1 MSDTPAVSEP
11 ADTPHEAGPRRWLMD
26 WSDDRKRTV
35 FLVIYGLSLLI
46 TATAIWMVAKAPGS
60 TGAGERDLASRAVLG
75 VLVVNLVLIVG
86 LAVVVGRRAFGLFRR
101 RTDAGARLHL
111 RFVTLFS
118 LVALVPAILIALVF
132 GVLVNRGVD
141 QWFSG
146 NVQSAVE
153 NGATIGRAYLDD
165 VSAEMDGDILVIADQ
180 LTGVRPLLG
189 NRIQFSDALLQVG
202 QLFGYPAIYILD
214 DTGAVLASG
223 ESPDAPPYV
232 APSQE
237 ALEEA
242 SVAGAQPAQQ
252 VTETPDAV
260 RSVMALPTYG
270 DAYLYLVRPLKPG
283 LLAQMRNGE
292 ESILAYREA
301 QDSRARI
308 QAAFALS
315 YIETALLVLVGAVWL
330 GMSAASSISGPIG
343 RLVLAADRV
352 AGGDLTARVDGDDGP
367 GEIKTLSAA
376 FNRMTD
382 DLAAQQAA
390 LRAASEE
397 ATGRSRFIE
406 TVLSGV
412 SAGVIGLDRLRRVSA
427 INDSAAELLSLDGAD
442 VIGQPLGEVSP
453 ELSELAGRAEAHIEE
468 EIDVTLEGE
477 TRRLRVR
484 IEGGVGGEMVLTFD
498 DITRLVTAQ
507 RNAAWRDVAR
517 RIAHE
522 IKNPLTP
529 IQLSAERLR
538 RRYRSQVV
546 DDVEVFDRCTE
557 TIIRQVGDIGRMVDE
572 FSSFARMPAPRF
584 TSSDPAELLRE
595 AVFAQRV
602 AAADIGVDLIEPLP
616 KAIIHADR
624 PMIGQALANIL
635 KNAGEAVAAR
645 RAADPRPEDDVR
657 PGVSARLDIQDGMA
671 VFVIEDDGPGL
682 PAKDRDRLTEP
693 YVTTRDKGTGLGLA
707 IVKRICE
714 EHGGEL
720 KLADA
725 EALSGARISLIF
737 PLKSQQQST
746 GKSGGEGVSTA
757 RRTTSGTES
766 SEAS

>member
-1 MSDTPAVSEP
+1 MTDPSA
-11 ADTPHEAGPRRWLMD
+11 ADAELDSTAGPRRGARWSPD
-26 WSDDRKRTV
+26 WSEERRRNAFLIAYTLA
-35 FLVIYGLSLLI
+35 FLV
-46 TATAIWMVAKAPGS
+46 TAAAIWLVAVAPGAS
-60 TGAGERDLASRAVLG
+60 GDGARASASQAVLG
-75 VLVVNLVLIVG
+75 ILGVNLLLIGG
-86 LAVVVGRRAFGLFRR
+86 LAVVVGRRALTLFRR

-118 LVALVPAILIALVF
+118 LVALVPAVLIALVF

-141 QWFSG
+141 QWFSD
-146 NVQSAVE
+146 NVKSAVD
-153 NGATIGRAYLDD
+153 NGADIGRAYTED
-165 VSAEMDGDILVIADQ
+165 VSSEIDGDLAVIAEQ
-180 LTGVRPLLG
+180 LESVRPLFA
-189 NRIQFSDALLQVG
+189 NRIQFSDALTQVG
-202 QLFGYPAIYILD
+202 ELFGYPAIYILGED
-214 DTGAVLASG
+214 GAVLASG
-223 ESPDAPPYV
+223 EGPNAPPYL
-232 APSQE
+232 APSADALQE
-237 ALEEA
+237 AAARELP
-242 SVAGAQPAQQ
+242 SVQQ
-252 VTETPDAV
+252 VTQDPDAV
-260 RSVMALPTYG
+260 RGLAAFPAYG
-270 DAYLYLVRPLKPG
+270 NAYLYVVRPLRPG
-283 LLAQMRNGE
+283 LIDQLAAAR
-292 ESILAYREA
+292 ESIFAYREA
-301 QDSRARI
+301 RESRARI

-315 YIETALLVLVGAVWL
+315 YLETALLVLVGAIWL
-330 GMSAASSISGPIG
+330 GMSAASAISAPIG
-343 RLVLAADRV
+343 RLVEAADKV
-352 AGGDLTARVDGDDGP
+352 AGGDLTARVDDENGP
-367 GEIKTLSAA
+367 GEIRTLSAA
-376 FNRMTD
+376 FNRMTG
-382 DLAAQQAA
+382 DLEAQQAA

-412 SAGVIGLDRLRRVSA
+412 SAGVIGLDRKRRVSA
-427 INDSAAELLSLDGAD
+427 INDSAIELLAIRDPAI
-442 VIGQPLGEVSP
+442 IGRPLGEVSP
-453 ELSELAGRAEAHIEE
+453 ELSELAARAEAHIEE

-538 RRYRSQVV
+538 RRYRGQVG

-584 TSSDPAELLRE
+584 TAVDPAELLRE

-602 AAADIGVDLIEPLP
+602 AAADIGVELIEPLP
-616 KAIIHADR
+616 TAVLHADR
-624 PMIGQALANIL
+624 PMVGQALTNIL

-645 RAADPRPEDDVR
+645 RAIAPREDDGQR
-657 PGVSARLDIQDGMA
+657 PGISARLTLEDDTA
-671 VFVIEDDGPGL
+671 TFVIEDDGMGL

-693 YVTTRDKGTGLGLA
+693 YVTTREKGTGLGLA

-725 EALSGARISLIF
+725 DTLAGARVCLIF
-737 PLKSQQQST
+737 PLKSQPKAT
-746 GKSGGEGVSTA
+746 GAAGTKDAKASRSRTA
-757 RRTTSGTES
+757 SAAE
-766 SEAS
+766 

>member
-1 MSDTPAVSEP
+1 MTDTPSTAAEP
-11 ADTPHEAGPRRWLMD
+11 DAAPVRGPGRWFAD
-26 WSDDRKRTV
+26 WSEERRRNV
-35 FLVIYGLSLLI
+35 FLTAYTIAFLITVAAIWLVAVAPGASGEGARAMASQAVLIILAVNLLLI
-46 TATAIWMVAKAPGS
+46 G
-60 TGAGERDLASRAVLG
+60 
-75 VLVVNLVLIVG
+75 G
-86 LAVVVGRRAFGLFRR
+86 LAIVVGRRVLRLFQQ
-101 RTDAGARLHL
+101 RTHAGARLHL

-118 LVALVPAILIALVF
+118 LVALAPAVLIALVF

-146 NVQSAVE
+146 NVKAAVDNSAE
-153 NGATIGRAYLDD
+153 IGRAYVRD
-165 VSAEMDGDILVIADQ
+165 VS
-180 LTGVRPLLG
+180 
-189 NRIQFSDALLQVG
+189 LQVESDLETISNELAAPEARSRFASRIEFSELLA
-202 QLFGYPAIYILD
+202 QVADLFGYPALYIVD
-214 DTGAVLASG
+214 GEGQVLARG
-223 ESPDAPPYV
+223 ELANAPPYF
-232 APSQE
+232 APSRHD
-237 ALEEA
+237 LEEA
-242 SVAGAQPAQQ
+242 AQGETAPID
-252 VTETPDAV
+252 VTENPDTI
-260 RSVMALPTYG
+260 RTLYPLSGYG
-270 DAYLYLVRPLKPG
+270 DAYLYLVRPLQPG
-283 LLAQMRNGE
+283 LVAQMRQGE
-292 ESILAYREA
+292 AAIVAYREA
-301 QDSRARI
+301 RESRDRI

-315 YIETALLVLVGAVWL
+315 YIETALLVLVGAIWL
-330 GMSAASSISGPIG
+330 GMSAASAISAPIG
-343 RLVLAADRV
+343 RLVEAADRV
-352 AGGDLTARVDGDDGP
+352 AGGDLTARVEGGEGP
-367 GEIKTLSAA
+367 GEIKNLTVA

-382 DLAAQQAA
+382 DLETQQAA

-397 ATGRSRFIE
+397 ATERSRFIE

-412 SAGVIGLDRLRRVSA
+412 SAGVIGVDRRRRVSA
-427 INDSAAELLSLDGAD
+427 INDSAVELLALSDAEI
-442 VIGQPLGEVSP
+442 IGRPLGEAAP

-468 EIDVTLEGE
+468 EIDVSRGGE

-538 RRYRSQVV
+538 RRYRKQVG

-584 TSSDPAELLRE
+584 TAENPAELLRE

-602 AAADIGVDLIEPLP
+602 AAPGIGVDLVEPLP
-616 KAIIHADR
+616 AVVMHADGR
-624 PMIGQALANIL
+624 MVGQALTNIL

-645 RAADPRPEDDVR
+645 RAIAPRPEDGKR
-657 PGVSARLDIQDGMA
+657 PGVSARLEVADGLA
-671 VFVIEDDGPGL
+671 TFIIEDDGVGL

-693 YVTTRDKGTGLGLA
+693 YVTTREKGTGLGLA

-725 EALSGARISLIF
+725 EHLTGARVCLVF
-737 PLKSQQQST
+737 PLKSPLQAATAGSKDAKASRPST
-746 GKSGGEGVSTA
+746 VVAGE
-757 RRTTSGTES
+757 
-766 SEAS
+766 

>member
-1 MSDTPAVSEP
+1 MTDTPPANAEPGPAADRRGAVRWFAGWSEEQRRNAFLIAV
-11 ADTPHEAGPRRWLMD
+11 AD
-26 WSDDRKRTV
+26 
-35 FLVIYGLSLLI
+35 
-46 TATAIWMVAKAPGS
+46 IWRVAVAPGS
-60 TGAGERDLASRAVLG
+60 SGEGARATASQAVLG
-75 VLVVNLVLIVG
+75 ILGANLILIAG
-86 LAVVVGRRAFGLFRR
+86 LAFVVGRRALSLFRR
-101 RTDAGARLHL
+101 RSDAGNRLHL

-146 NVQSAVE
+146 NVQSAVD
-153 NGATIGRAYLDD
+153 NGALIGEAYLND
-165 VSAEMDGDILVIADQ
+165 VSDEMDGDLRVISDQ
-180 LTGVRPLLG
+180 LVGARPLFE
-189 NRIQFSDALLQVG
+189 NRIQFSDALTQIAE
-202 QLFGYPAIYILD
+202 LFGYPAVYILGPD
-214 DTGAVLASG
+214 GEVLASG
-223 ESPDAPPYV
+223 ETHGAPPYV
-232 APSQE
+232 APPRAVLE
-237 ALEEA
+237 AAAEGGE
-242 SVAGAQPAQQ
+242 PPQQ
-252 VTETPDAV
+252 VTEGPDAV
-260 RSVMALPTYG
+260 RSLIALPAYG
-270 DAYLYLVRPLKPG
+270 AAYLYLVRPLKDG
-283 LLAQMRNGE
+283 LIAQMRNGE
-292 ESILAYREA
+292 ESIVAYREA
-301 QDSRARI
+301 RESRDRI
-308 QAAFALS
+308 QTAFVLS
-315 YIETALLVLVGAVWL
+315 YVETALLVLVGAIWL
-330 GMSAASSISGPIG
+330 GMGAASAISAPIG
-343 RLVLAADRV
+343 RLVEAADRV
-352 AGGDLTARVDGDDGP
+352 AAGDLSARVDGEDGP

-376 FNRMTD
+376 FNRMTG
-382 DLAAQQAA
+382 DLEAQQAA

-412 SAGVIGLDRLRRVSA
+412 SAGVIGLDRQRRVSA
-427 INDSAAELLSLDGAD
+427 INDSAVELLAIRDPD
-442 VIGQPLGEVSP
+442 IIGRPLGEVSP

-468 EIDVTLEGE
+468 EIDVSLEGE

-498 DITRLVTAQ
+498 DITRLVNAQ

-538 RRYRSQVV
+538 RRYRGQVM

-584 TSSDPAELLRE
+584 TAADPAELLRE

-602 AAADIGVDLIEPLP
+602 AASDIGVELIEPLP
-616 KAIIHADR
+616 RVVLHADR

-645 RAADPRPEDDVR
+645 RTIAPRDGDGER
-657 PGVSARLDIQDGMA
+657 PGISVRLLVEDETATFI
-671 VFVIEDDGPGL
+671 IEDDGMGL

-693 YVTTRDKGTGLGLA
+693 YVTTREKGTGLGLA

-720 KLADA
+720 RLADA
-725 EALSGARISLIF
+725 EHLSGARVCLIF
-737 PLKSQQQST
+737 PLKSQP
-746 GKSGGEGVSTA
+746 KSIGTAGVKA
-757 RRTTSGTES
+757 AK
-766 SEAS
+766 ASRSPTVPAAE

>member
-1 MSDTPAVSEP
+1 MTDIPTADAELEP
-11 ADTPHEAGPRRWLMD
+11 AADRRGMVRWFAGWSEERR
-26 WSDDRKRTV
+26 RNT
-35 FLVIYGLSLLI
+35 FLVLYTLAFLV
-46 TATAIWMVAKAPGS
+46 TVAAIWLVAVAPGS
-60 TGAGERDLASRAVLG
+60 SGEGARATASQAVLIILG
-75 VLVVNLVLIVG
+75 ANLLLIGG
-86 LAVVVGRRAFGLFRR
+86 LAIVVGRRALSLFRR

-118 LVALVPAILIALVF
+118 LVALVPAVLIALVF

-141 QWFSG
+141 QWFSD
-146 NVQSAVE
+146 NVQSAVQ
-153 NGATIGRAYLDD
+153 NGALIGEAYLDD
-165 VSAEMDGDILVIADQ
+165 VSEEMDGDLRVIADQ
-180 LTGVRPLLG
+180 LVGARPLFE
-189 NRIQFSDALLQVG
+189 NRIQFSDALTQIAD
-202 QLFGYPAIYILD
+202 LFGYPAIYIL
-214 DTGAVLASG
+214 GPEGEVLASG
-223 ESPDAPPYV
+223 EAPGAPRYV
-232 APSQE
+232 APPIAVLE
-237 ALEEA
+237 AAAEGGE
-242 SVAGAQPAQQ
+242 PPQQ
-252 VTETPDAV
+252 VTENPDTV
-260 RSVMALPTYG
+260 RSLIALPAYG
-270 DAYLYLVRPLKPG
+270 DAYLYLVRPLQDG
-283 LLAQMRNGE
+283 LIAQMRNGE
-292 ESILAYREA
+292 ESIVAYREA
-301 QDSRARI
+301 KESRQRI

-315 YIETALLVLVGAVWL
+315 YFETALLVLVGAIWL
-330 GMSAASSISGPIG
+330 GMGAASAISAPIG
-343 RLVLAADRV
+343 RLVEAADRV
-352 AGGDLTARVDGDDGP
+352 AGGDLTARVDAADGP
-367 GEIKTLSAA
+367 GEIKTLAAA
-376 FNRMTD
+376 FNRMTG

-412 SAGVIGLDRLRRVSA
+412 SAGVIGLDRQRRVSA
-427 INDSAAELLSLDGAD
+427 INDSAVELLAIREAD
-442 VIGQPLGEVSP
+442 IIGRPLGEVSP

-468 EIDVTLEGE
+468 EIDVSLEGE

-538 RRYRSQVV
+538 RRYRGQVM

-584 TSSDPAELLRE
+584 TAVDPAELLRE

-602 AAADIGVDLIEPLP
+602 AAADIGVELQEPLP
-616 KAIIHADR
+616 KAVLHADR
-624 PMIGQALANIL
+624 PMVGQALTNIL

-645 RAADPRPEDDVR
+645 RAIAPRAADGDR
-657 PGVSARLDIQDGMA
+657 PGISARLTVEDETA
-671 VFVIEDDGPGL
+671 TFVIEDDGMGL

-693 YVTTRDKGTGLGLA
+693 YVTTREKGTGLGLA

-725 EALSGARISLIF
+725 EHLSGARVCLIF
-737 PLKSQQQST
+737 PLKSQPKST
-746 GKSGGEGVSTA
+746 GGAGAKDA
-757 RRTTSGTES
+757 K
-766 SEAS
+766 ASRSPAVPAAE